1 MYLFDSPQEFFDSPM
16 FQGQRYYDAKH
27 YRPWFGWLYIALYDH
42 IGIEEYKK
50 DPNPNV
56 QIKIG
61 QTSNI
66 DRRNKE
72 LFRDSVQ
79 KGKVQKKASIVY
91 AWSVPLSIRFE
102 NDIKTLLAAYIRED
116 ARRTGASEIIW
127 GIPIVTLINVIQL
140 SIFKTCLAMD
150 FIRDDMTFNLRPP
163 DTIIDGDKEYVGRRK
178 YILPHQLVLESTF
191 SELDIKPKGDSV
203 SLKEYI
209 FLQDKRI
216 VDVPETIPPEFEGEY
231 LDETTH
237 MSNNVYVIGT
247 YVYAKYTD
255 EDGNSGD
262 YLAQIIGYGDKKHR
276 NQYAVKWLV
285 TERGKPI
292 RTEEGLEL
300 SNDRWQ
306 WTKKVTS
313 TQRIKPKLLKDFP
326 ELKVR
331 NKKLRL

>member
-16 FQGQRYYDAKH
+16 FLGQRFYDAKH
-27 YRPWFGWLYIALYDH
+27 YRPWFGWIYIALYDH

-61 QTSNI
+61 RSTNI

-72 LFRDSVQ
+72 LYRDSVQ

-91 AWSVPLSIRFE
+91 VWSVPLEIKFE
-102 NDIKTLLAAYIRED
+102 SDLKTLLAAYIRQD
-116 ARRTGASEIIW
+116 NQLNASEIIR
-127 GIPIVTLINVIQL
+127 GIPIITLINVIQL
-140 SIFKTCLAMD
+140 SIFKTCLAMK
-150 FIRDDMTFNLRPP
+150 FIRADMEFNLRPP
-163 DTIIDGDKEYVGRRK
+163 DTIIDGNIEYPGTRK
-178 YILPHQLVLESTF
+178 YMLPHQLVIQDVFTS
-191 SELDIKPKGDSV
+191 LDMTPKGDTE

-216 VDVPETIPPEFEGEY
+216 VDVPDTAPPEFEGEY

-237 MSNNVYVIGT
+237 MSNNVYIIGT

-262 YLAQIIGYGDKKHR
+262 YLAQIIGYGDKEHR

-292 RTEEGLEL
+292 RTEDGLEL
-300 SNDRWQ
+300 SDDKWQ

-313 TQRIKPKLLKDFP
+313 TQRLNPKLLKDFP
-326 ELKVR
+326 ELKVG